1 MDTCLPLGLPLFPDP
16 STSSAPSALPPKPL
30 FASTLEPPHVDRQ
43 ALLSFSAADEEE
55 DENFVP
61 HVWID
66 RDLLDAAFRAVEDE
80 LAYYFREDIAD
91 QKLVAPSNYTDFKDK
106 IAAEQSEYRS
116 QSRPGVRLVD
126 TWCLNGCMEAARK
139 G

>member
-1 MDTCLPLGLPLFPDP
+1 
-16 STSSAPSALPPKPL
+16 
-30 FASTLEPPHVDRQ
+30 
-43 ALLSFSAADEEE
+43 LSFAPAEDEE
-55 DENFVP
+55 DENTVP

-80 LAYYFREDIAD
+80 LASHFREDIAE
-91 QKLVAPSNYTDFKDK
+91 QKLVAPSNYIDFKVK

-126 TWCLNGCMEAARK
+126 TWCLNGCLEAARK